1 MSFSQTHTGLSITG
15 EKLKLVELT
24 YGKDGILLENIDEEY
39 FEEYLNFFNKET
51 KFNSILQKAFD
62 ELLIRKPL
70 KNKIVSFALPY
81 DVFKFAEL
89 PFDHSLIKSDLL
101 DQLKWELAVLYPSDI
116 KREYLLQYIEVNDD
130 TFNNSDTAFVIAAM
144 KKQIQTI
151 HKFCVRNN
159 LKLKYIDYAHF
170 AVNNL
175 IKASDAKIEDGQN
188 ISLFIGNNYFSFHI
202 LKQNSPVFS
211 YLKKIINAADI
222 IPQIK
227 IVVEKLNQ
235 FNFDITSANNFYIS
249 GENISDK
256 LVKQIN
262 DSFNINF
269 VKLNPF
275 SEFVV
280 DPALVD
286 SKFLT
291 KDYNSFAD
299 AAGMS
304 LRLL

>member
-1 MSFSQTHTGLSITG
+1 MSFSQTHTGLGITG

-39 FEEYLNFFNKET
+39 FEEYLSFFYKET

-62 ELLIRKPL
+62 KLLIRKPL
-70 KNKIVSFALPY
+70 KNNTVSFALPY
-81 DVFKFAEL
+81 DIFKFVEL
-89 PFDHSLIKSDLL
+89 PFDNSLIKSDLL
-101 DQLKWELAVLYPSDI
+101 DQFKWELSVLYPSDI
-116 KREYLLQYIEVNDD
+116 QQEYLLQYVEANDD
-130 TFNNSDTAFVIAAM
+130 NFNSSETAFVIAAM
-144 KKQIQTI
+144 KKQTQTI

-170 AVNNL
+170 AFNNL
-175 IKASDAKIEDGQN
+175 IKASNAIMGDEQN
-188 ISLFIGNNYFSFHI
+188 ISLFIGSNYFSFHV

-211 YLKKIINAADI
+211 YLKKIVNAADI
-222 IPQIK
+222 IPQMNK
-227 IVVEKLNQ
+227 VVEKLNQ

-249 GENISDK
+249 GENVSDE
-256 LVKQIN
+256 LVSQIN
-262 DSFNINF
+262 NSFNINF

-275 SEFVV
+275 SEFAV
-280 DPALVD
+280 DPALVN

-299 AAGMS
+299 AAGIS
-304 LRLL
+304 LRML